1 LVPKDG
7 AQIPTSGGTGVQQRT
22 QYYPSGLLWVSGSS
36 DEPIFQPYKYNGK
49 EFVETHGYDTYDYGA
64 RGYYPAI
71 GRFTTVD
78 PLAEK
83 YYSIS
88 PYAYCAGN
96 PVNRIDPTGMFGE
109 ALIHTS
115 THTDENGKVIAVF
128 DDGDLG
134 VYKHKGVG
142 SMAKEE
148 VDKNYSQDN
157 TSAGGIY
164 MGLTEYWDEF
174 INPVT
179 HKPDGRIIFAE
190 NFSNDLFETDLWDPL
205 VEMYNNSA
213 NNQDLSLTMEDS
225 RLYNDFDLKNTVWAK
240 YGPMTGKLLNG
251 KYATA
256 RSAGN
261 YLAGMNGVTGTFQ
274 GLHISGTTYMKL
286 AGAYQL
292 KRLTKYNIL
301 RILLYGASFAP
312 PPYYGEENYSGRRI
326 LQGINAGNKKLR
338 SR

>member
-1 LVPKDG
+1 M
-7 AQIPTSGGTGVQQRT
+7 
-22 QYYPSGLLWVSGSS
+22 
-36 DEPIFQPYKYNGK
+36 
-49 EFVETHGYDTYDYGA
+49 
-64 RGYYPAI
+64 
-71 GRFTTVD
+71 
-78 PLAEK
+78 
-83 YYSIS
+83 
-88 PYAYCAGN
+88 
-96 PVNRIDPTGMFGE
+96 IDPTGMFGE
-109 ALIHTS
+109 ALAMTS

-134 VYKHKGVG
+134 VYKHNGVG
-142 SMAKEE
+142 AAALADIES
-148 VDKNYSQDN
+148 NYSSTN
-157 TSAGGIY
+157 TSADGKY
-164 MGLTEYWDEF
+164 MGSTEYWDEF

-190 NFSNDLFETDLWDPL
+190 NFTTNLFKTDLWDPV

-225 RLYNDFDLKNTVWAK
+225 RRHNDFDLKNTVWAK

-274 GLHISGTTYMKL
+274 GSHISGTTYMKL

-292 KRLTKYNIL
+292 KLLTKLNIL
-301 RILLYGASFAP
+301 RILSYGASFASP
-312 PPYYGEENYSGRRI
+312 PFYGEESYSGRRI
-326 LQGINAGNKKLR
+326 LQGINAGNKKLQKR
-338 SR
+338 